1 MSGKQGKGQT
11 GSNANEIERQVYAKR
26 IDAQGELSKDTQQEP
41 NKGAQGELSKDTQQE
56 PNKGAQGELS
66 KDTQQEPNKGAQ
78 GELSKDTQNKPI
90 EREDIRFRAFAFS
103 RKFFTAGIK
112 EQFKSL
118 DELNSDNYSIEIGKL
133 KIEKDGSF
141 YDINTVLQ
149 SMSAIYKDITTFP
162 VCKDGKNNVQEH
174 EYLKLTILKNE
185 NELGKHVIDIV
196 KSHYPDTN
204 AISGDK
210 YILFMQGPVGSYK
223 NRLLQYV
230 YLSLCGE
237 FANEQSKKAPVFYI
251 DFSKYEICSE
261 DFDIEKDIE
270 TIKGIINS
278 HQVPP
283 LFILDNVRGFEF
295 GNITAIY
302 SKFSREIIG
311 TGDSKC
317 IVSRD
322 VEFSRMS
329 SHDLSLPFGNAP
341 RSRYPKETDEA
352 YNAYKKE
359 AYKNMIN
366 ITSISTYNKDKCKS
380 FLTNC
385 IQYFALVGD
394 VGSREQFNNVEL
406 FYQCLMSMEET
417 KIDAYQIKLILGAML
432 QNSSD
437 QIKSIVNAM
446 LQNKS
451 KNNINIKDI
460 IGDIYDEIFKC
471 IFNDTGKQQIK
482 DNSQNVYEMAYGYEN
497 NSRYTINN
505 ENIAQWC
512 KIIEHRSIL
521 DYCIAQYYIQQL
533 TNDINKLNTQRSY
546 NVPNAFFYKGI
557 NRFIVL
563 KNKTNTKIV
572 QYTKDCFDF
581 FNSNTDNDSIID
593 NTSKL
598 AQLIHIVGR
607 LELGESEYRRKAETN
622 LKAMK
627 EKIEEK
633 QSQLPQ
639 QSESINFLLR
649 TIYVSLIWRKKD
661 DSAIWRKKDDP
672 AIEYF
677 LTLIEKGQN
686 GNLSAAAKINIGFHL
701 DYYGDTVVGIGD
713 NQVPNYVKEGQIK
726 VTKCLNTLRRFS
738 SEINSKISNNEMDEI
753 GLLHLITFC
762 HILRKIDKSN
772 TKLMQII
779 QNSKFEENCIKWCAR
794 CYKEYHIKSFKWL
807 QITAFLKKES
817 VLLQENWPKCKVE
830 CDDKVKIRKYNKYSR
845 LNEIPRTGWIT
856 RGIKEG
862 FGQRKRKRK
871 NNYYKKYNVPENVAE
886 HTLNCWLLGY
896 IFLPEDNY
904 KQTVLD
910 LLLVHDFAEVEVGDI
925 IEKKSEDIQREQD
938 EMGRFL
944 NGGESNQLF
953 KAWQNV
959 WGKVDKKDGTQD
971 IQHDIQQD
979 IQVAYDIDKIQA
991 MYQYFSY
998 YAAKVISQNNND
1010 VQRRLKDVGG
1020 WFKEYDKNLR
1030 TNIGKDIAEKV
1041 VFLNNKFSDNDE
1053 LFCLFYDKYKEI
1065 EENKESNKT
1074 DAES

>member
-1 MSGKQGKGQT
+1 MSRKDGKNQGQK
-11 GSNANEIERQVYAKR
+11 IENPNLVIKPVIGRQ
-26 IDAQGELSKDTQQEP
+26 QQESSGIKQ
-41 NKGAQGELSKDTQQE
+41 NDSNVVAESVIGGQQQE
-56 PNKGAQGELS
+56 SSGIKQNDSNVVAESVIGGQ
-66 KDTQQEPNKGAQ
+66 QQESSEIK
-78 GELSKDTQNKPI
+78 QNDSNVVAESVIGGQQQESSGIK
-90 EREDIRFRAFAFS
+90 DIRFRAFAFS

-162 VCKDGKNNVQEH
+162 VCEDGVKNNVQELQD
-174 EYLKLTILKNE
+174 LKLTILKNE
-185 NELGKHVIDIV
+185 TELGKHVIDIV

-204 AISGDK
+204 AISCDK

-237 FANEQSKKAPVFYI
+237 SAKETSKKAPVFYI
-251 DFSKYEICSE
+251 DFSKYESSSK
-261 DFDIEKDIE
+261 DFDIETDIE

-295 GNITAIY
+295 GNIGKIY
-302 SKFSREIIG
+302 SKFSQEIIEI
-311 TGDSKC
+311 GDSKC

-322 VEFSRMS
+322 VEFSRMT
-329 SHDLSLPFGNAP
+329 SHDLPLPFGKNP
-341 RSRYPKETDEA
+341 MCT
-352 YNAYKKE
+352 KKDDK
-359 AYKNMIN
+359 AAHKNMIN
-366 ITSISTYNKDKCKS
+366 ITSISIYNEDKCKS

-394 VGSREQFNNVEL
+394 VKNSEQFTNVEL

-437 QIKSIVNAM
+437 RIKSIVKAM

-451 KNNINIKDI
+451 KNIKNIKDI
-460 IGDIYDEIFKC
+460 IGDIYDEILDR
-471 IFNDTGKQQIK
+471 IFNATGKQQIK
-482 DNSQNVYEMAYGYEN
+482 DNSQNVYEMAYGYEHD
-497 NSRYTINN
+497 SRYTINN
-505 ENIAQWC
+505 DNIVQWC

-533 TNDINKLNTQRSY
+533 ANDIKTTKWSY

-557 NRFIVL
+557 NRFIVS
-563 KNKTNTKIV
+563 KVKTTSKILT
-572 QYTKDCFDF
+572 YTKNYFDQLD
-581 FNSNTDNDSIID
+581 NSSDSNERIRSIKD
-593 NTSKL
+593 NTAKL
-598 AQLIHIVGR
+598 AQLIHILGK
-607 LELGESEYRRKAETN
+607 LEGKDLNKYVLDTLLQIKKNIIDLIGESHEQFPT
-622 LKAMK
+622 L
-627 EKIEEK
+627 
-633 QSQLPQ
+633 S
-639 QSESINFLLR
+639 FLLR
-649 TIYVSLIWRKKD
+649 TIYVSLIWRKEY
-661 DSAIWRKKDDP
+661 SVAT
-672 AIEYF
+672 EYF

-713 NQVPNYVKEGQIK
+713 NSVPNYSTIGQNP

-762 HILRKIDKSN
+762 HILGKIDEKN
-772 TKLMQII
+772 HKLIKII
-779 QNSKFEENCIKWCAR
+779 KEDSGFQANCQEWCAK
-794 CYKEYHIKSFKWL
+794 CYNKYHNMPPEWL
-807 QITAFLKKES
+807 QITTFFKKEK
-817 VLLQENWPKCKVE
+817 VLLKENWPKCKVQY
-830 CDDKVKIRKYNKYSR
+830 DDNAKIEKYNKYSR

-862 FGQRKRKRK
+862 FEQREGE
-871 NNYYKKYNVPENVAE
+871 NNYYKKKNVPENVAE

-896 IFLPEDNY
+896 IFLPEDKY
-904 KQTVLD
+904 KQRVLD
-910 LLLVHDFAEVEVGDI
+910 LLLVHDFAEVELGDI
-925 IEKKSEDIQREQD
+925 IEKQPEDIQREQE
-938 EMGRFL
+938 EMGSFL
-944 NGGESNQLF
+944 NGGKSNQLF
-953 KAWQNV
+953 EAWKNI
-959 WGKVDKKDGTQD
+959 WGTRYSKKNDTQPK
-971 IQHDIQQD
+971 
-979 IQVAYDIDKIQA
+979 QVARDIDKIQA

-998 YAAKVISQNNND
+998 YAAGVIKKNN
-1010 VQRRLKDVGG
+1010 VKD
-1020 WFKEYDKNLR
+1020 WLKEYDDNVK
-1030 TNIGKDIAEKV
+1030 TDIGKKIAKKV

-1053 LFCLFYDKYKEI
+1053 LYCLFYDKYTEI

-1074 DAES
+1074 DAGS

>member
-1 MSGKQGKGQT
+1 MSGKQGNTKGQT
-11 GSNANEIERQVYAKR
+11 GSNANEIERQVHAKR
-26 IDAQGELSKDTQQEP
+26 ID
-41 NKGAQGELSKDTQQE
+41 
-56 PNKGAQGELS
+56 
-66 KDTQQEPNKGAQ
+66 AQ

-118 DELNSDNYSIEIGKL
+118 DELNSNNYLDEIGKL
-133 KIEKDGSF
+133 KIEKDGSS

-149 SMSAIYKDITTFP
+149 KMSLIYRDITTFP
-162 VCKDGKNNVQEH
+162 VSEGVVKNNVQELQD
-174 EYLKLTILKNE
+174 LKLTILKNE
-185 NELGKHVIDIV
+185 NGLGKHVIDIV
-196 KSHYPDTN
+196 KSHYLDDK
-204 AISGDK
+204 AISNDK

-230 YLSLCGE
+230 YLSLCGK
-237 FANEQSKKAPVFYI
+237 FAENESIKVPVFYI
-251 DFSKYEICSE
+251 DFSKYESGN
-261 DFDIEKDIE
+261 DFDIKEDINA
-270 TIKGIINS
+270 IDKILKGN
-278 HQVPP
+278 QVSP

-295 GNITAIY
+295 GKIKKIY
-302 SKFSREIIG
+302 SDFSTGII
-311 TGDSKC
+311 DNKDYSCKC

-329 SHDLSLPFGNAP
+329 SHDLPLPFGKNP
-341 RSRYPKETDEA
+341 MCTKEDDKA
-352 YNAYKKE
+352 AH
-359 AYKNMIN
+359 KNMIN
-366 ITSISTYNKDKCKS
+366 ITSISTYNEAKCKS

-394 VGSREQFNNVEL
+394 VVTSEQFNTVEL

-437 QIKSIVNAM
+437 QIKSIVKAM

-451 KNNINIKDI
+451 KNINIKDI

-557 NRFIVL
+557 NRFIVS
-563 KNKTNTKIV
+563 KYKTNTEIA
-572 QYTKDCFDF
+572 QYTKDCF
-581 FNSNTDNDSIID
+581 NSYIDNDLKK

-598 AQLIHIVGR
+598 AQLIHIVGKLKCEDSDDNR
-607 LELGESEYRRKAETN
+607 LATDLLLQIKAVSRD
-622 LKAMK
+622 LKKKMSK
-627 EKIEEK
+627 
-633 QSQLPQ
+633 
-639 QSESINFLLR
+639 SESLDFLLR
-649 TIYVSLIWRKKD
+649 TIYVSLIWREVPGAD
-661 DSAIWRKKDDP
+661 T
-672 AIEYF
+672 EYF
-677 LTLIEKGQN
+677 LTLLEKGQD
-686 GNLSAAAKINIGFHL
+686 GDLSVAAKTNIGFHL

-713 NQVPNYVKEGQIK
+713 NQVPNYVKEGKIK
-726 VTKCLNTLRRFS
+726 VEKCLNTLRRFS
-738 SEINSKISNNEMDEI
+738 SEINSKISDNKMDAI

-762 HILRKIDKSN
+762 HILGKIDEKKH
-772 TKLMQII
+772 KLIQII
-779 QNSKFEENCIKWCAR
+779 KNSGFQKNCIKWCEK
-794 CYKEYHIKSFKWL
+794 CYEKYSKESSSEWL
-807 QITAFLKKES
+807 QIITFFKKEI
-817 VLLQENWPKCKVE
+817 VLLQENWPKCKVN
-830 CDDKVKIRKYNKYSR
+830 DNDKIKIEKYNKYSR
-845 LNEIPRTGWIT
+845 LNEIPRTGWIN
-856 RGIKEG
+856 RGIREG
-862 FGQRKRKRK
+862 FEQRKGG

-896 IFLPEDNY
+896 IFLPENKH
-904 KQTVLD
+904 KQRVLD

-925 IEKKSEDIQREQD
+925 IEKTSDDIKGEEA

-944 NGGESNQLF
+944 NGSQLF
-953 KAWQNV
+953 KDWQNV
-959 WGKVDKKDGTQD
+959 WGTKYNKKDK
-971 IQHDIQQD
+971 HNRM
-979 IQVAYDIDKIQA
+979 VARDIDKIQA

-998 YAAKVISQNNND
+998 YAVKVISTGEN
-1010 VQRRLKDVGG
+1010 V
-1020 WFKEYDKNLR
+1020 KEWLYEYNNLR
-1030 TNIGKDIAEKV
+1030 TAIGRCIAEKI

-1053 LFCLFYDKYKEI
+1053 LYCLFYDKYTEI
-1065 EENKESNKT
+1065 EENRKSNKT